1 MMINKIIDAS
11 LKNCLLVFM
20 AFVATC
26 VFGKFSYDR
35 LPIDAFPD
43 VTPALV
49 QVFTETEGLA
59 PEEVEQLVTYPVE
72 SAMNGLPNVEEIRS
86 ISNFGQD
93 S

>member
-1 MMINKIIDAS
+1 M
-11 LKNCLLVFM
+11 C
-20 AFVATC
+20 
-26 VFGKFSYDR
+26 FGKFSYDR

-72 SAMNGLPNVEEIRS
+72 SAMNGFLMLRRS
-86 ISNFGQD
+86 GLSLILGFQW
-93 S
+93 